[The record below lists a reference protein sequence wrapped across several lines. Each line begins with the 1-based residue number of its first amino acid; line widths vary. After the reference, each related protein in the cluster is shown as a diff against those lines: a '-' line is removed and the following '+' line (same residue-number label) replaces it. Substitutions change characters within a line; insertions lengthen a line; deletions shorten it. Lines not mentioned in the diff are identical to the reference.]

1 MTDNEV
7 LDRLLCRMKFGEE
20 KAFEELY
27 EKTSRQVFA
36 YVLSIVGNYHTA
48 QDLTQDTFIK
58 IRKNVDKYVP
68 GNAFAWIMQIA
79 KNTSYNEL
87 GKSKKV
93 IPTDFG
99 ERTKTAGSYRIDE
112 TNVPVL
118 EIISTRL
125 DATDKKILLMHLSA
139 GFKHREIADELDM
152 PLGTVLWRY
161 NKAIKTLQKII
172 KEEYGL

>member
-7 LDRLLCRMKFGEE
+7 LDGLLRRMKFGEE

-27 EKTSRQVFA
+27 ESTSRKVFA
-36 YVLSIVGNYHTA
+36 YVLSIVGNYHSA

-58 IRKNVDKYVP
+58 IRKNVDKYQS

-79 KNTSYNEL
+79 KNTAYNEIN
-87 GKSKKV
+87 KRKKV

-99 ERTKTAGSYRIDE
+99 ERDKTGSYRIDE
-112 TNVPVL
+112 GKVPVL
-118 EIISTRL
+118 EIIGTRL
-125 DATDKKILLMHLSA
+125 EETDRKIVLMHLSA
-139 GFKHREIADELDM
+139 GFKHREIASDLDI

-161 NKAIKTLQKII
+161 NRAIKTLQKII
-172 KEEYGL
+172 KEEYGI

>member
-7 LDRLLCRMKFGEE
+7 LDGLLCRMKFGEE

-27 EKTSRQVFA
+27 GMTSRKVFA
-36 YVLSIVGNYHTA
+36 YLLSIVGNYHSA

-58 IRKNVDKYVP
+58 VRQNVDKYQS

-79 KNTSYNEL
+79 KNIAYNEIN
-87 GKSKKV
+87 KRKRV

-99 ERTKTAGSYRIDE
+99 ERDKTGSYRIDE
-112 TNVPVL
+112 SNVPVL
-118 EIISTRL
+118 ELIGTRL
-125 DATDKKILLMHLSA
+125 EETDRKIVLMHLSG
-139 GFKHREIADELDM
+139 GFKHREIASDLGI

>member
-7 LDRLLCRMKFGEE
+7 LDGLLRRMKFGEE

-27 EKTSRQVFA
+27 GLTSRKVFA
-36 YVLSIVGNYHTA
+36 YLLSIVGNYHTA

-58 IRKNVDKYVP
+58 VRQNVDKYQS

-79 KNTSYNEL
+79 KNTAYNDI
-87 GKSKKV
+87 KKRKKV

-99 ERTKTAGSYRIDE
+99 ERDKTGSYRIDE

-118 EIISTRL
+118 ELIGTRL
-125 DATDKKILLMHLSA
+125 EETDRKIVLMHLSG
-139 GFKHREIADELDM
+139 GFKHKEIAADLQL
-152 PLGTVLWRY
+152 PLGTVLWKY
-161 NKAIKTLQKII
+161 NRAIKTLQKII

>member
-7 LDRLLCRMKFGEE
+7 LDKLLCRMKFGEE

-27 EKTSRQVFA
+27 ELTSRKVFA
-36 YVLSIVGNYHTA
+36 YLLSIVSNYHSA
-48 QDLTQDTFIK
+48 QDLTQDTFIR
-58 IRKNVDKYVP
+58 IRKNVDKYQS
-68 GNAFAWIMQIA
+68 GNAFAWIIQIA
-79 KNTSYNEL
+79 KNTAYNEIS
-87 GKSKKV
+87 KRKKV

-99 ERTKTAGSYRIDE
+99 ERDKSGSYRIDE

-118 EIISTRL
+118 EIIATRL
-125 DATDKKILLMHLSA
+125 DETDRKIILMHLSG
-139 GFKHREIADELDM
+139 GFKHREIANDLGI
-152 PLGTVLWRY
+152 PLGTVLWKY

>member
-1 MTDNEV
+1 MTDNDV
-7 LDRLLCRMKFGEE
+7 LDKLLCRMKYGEE

-36 YVLSIVGNYHTA
+36 YILSVVSNYHTA

-58 IRKNVDKYVP
+58 IRQNVDKYTP

-79 KNTSYNEL
+79 KNISYNEL
-87 GKSKKV
+87 NKSKRV

-99 ERTKTAGSYRIDE
+99 ERNNSGGSYNIDDKS
-112 TNVPVL
+112 VPVL
-118 EIISTRL
+118 EIIATRL
-125 DATDKKILLMHLSA
+125 DETDRKIMLMHLSA
-139 GFKHREIADELDM
+139 GFKHREIAQELNI

-161 NKAIKTLQKII
+161 NKAVRLLQKII

>member
-7 LDRLLCRMKFGEE
+7 LDGLLCRMKFGEE

-27 EKTSRQVFA
+27 GMTSRKVFA
-36 YVLSIVGNYHTA
+36 YLLSIVGNYHSA

-58 IRKNVDKYVP
+58 VRQNVDKYQS

-79 KNTSYNEL
+79 KNTAYNEIN
-87 GKSKKV
+87 KRKRV

-99 ERTKTAGSYRIDE
+99 ERDKTGSYRIDE
-112 TNVPVL
+112 SNVPVL
-118 EIISTRL
+118 ELIGTRL
-125 DATDKKILLMHLSA
+125 EETDRKIVLMHLSG
-139 GFKHREIADELDM
+139 GFKHREIALDLGI